1 MHQIFKTLCVEFKL
15 CSIEYFMYELEEWE
29 CCELYSNLQFS
40 DRNMLESTRL
50 ITYFASLPYM
60 KEKIEI
66 SEFMKLPWDEGYSG
80 ERNTEI
86 SDAQIKK
93 IKQRANNISKKLGK
107 TN

>member
-1 MHQIFKTLCVEFKL
+1 MEK
-15 CSIEYFMYELEEWE
+15 LEEWE
-29 CCELYSNLQFS
+29 CIEIYNNLRYS
-40 DRNMLESTRL
+40 DRNLVECTRL
-50 ITYFASLPYM
+50 IAYFSSMPFC

-107 TN
+107 TS